1 MDFLKRMGI
10 FFLLFMICMKPA
22 SASQKERGYYKYIS
36 ESYGAHAMGLEWV
49 KSQLADR
56 KNLRKVKVAVF
67 DTSILKTH
75 DVFRGR
81 KVKNQLGL
89 SKGSHFHGTAVA
101 GVIADCTPANVHIY
115 GYQVNIREPE
125 TLKKALNAAIN
136 DNVDII
142 TMCIG
147 HKKIVADQEIED
159 LLKKAFQKNI
169 ILLAA
174 AANNK
179 ENGKN
184 VFPANSNYT
193 YAVSALSADPSR
205 HDVIEDMSFANAYSN
220 YGNIITFCG
229 PGTGVLIPRE
239 GNPHK
244 FLESKGTSFATPH
257 IAACFAYL
265 KMFYPRKNNQSL
277 VEILKKFC
285 VDKGRAGCD
294 PFYGWG
300 VPDMAEFYQCY
311 TGKKVKNL
319 AVIKKVK
326 KKKMSKVSKGGGKTG
341 GVKNSGKTKETP
353 TVKKTGKT
361 AGTTTSKKKDT
372 SKTSKK
378 SGTSRKLKK
387 VKSCQREIVFNL
399 VPRATYK
406 LYRRPL
412 TKATKGWERIM
423 TLSSRKMK
431 KGLYRFTDKT
441 AREDLRYE
449 YLLYMREKDNNYISR
464 YALD

>member
-1 MDFLKRMGI
+1 MNFLKRMCI

-22 SASQKERGYYKYIS
+22 AASQKEKGYYKYIS
-36 ESYGAHAMGLEWV
+36 ESYGAHAMGLEWL

-56 KNLRKVKVAVF
+56 KDLRTVKVAVF

-101 GVIADCTPANVHIY
+101 GVIADCTPGNVHIY
-115 GYQVNIREPE
+115 GYQVDIKKPD
-125 TLKKALNAAIN
+125 TFKKALKAAIN

-147 HKKIVADQEIED
+147 HKKIIADQEIED
-159 LLKKAFQKNI
+159 LLKKAYKKNI

-179 ENGKN
+179 EDGKN
-184 VFPANSNYT
+184 IFPANSSYT

-205 HDVIEDMSFANAYSN
+205 HDVIADMSFAKSYSN
-220 YGNIITFCG
+220 YGSIITFCA
-229 PGTGVLIPRE
+229 PGTGVLIPKE
-239 GNPHK
+239 GNPHH
-244 FLESKGTSFATPH
+244 FLESRGTSFATPH

-265 KMFYPRKNNQSL
+265 KMFYPRRNNQGL
-277 VEILKKFC
+277 VEILKKC
-285 VDKGRAGCD
+285 CTDKGSAGCD
-294 PFYGWG
+294 PYYGWG
-300 VPDMAEFYQCY
+300 VPDMAEFYRSY
-311 TGKKVKNL
+311 TGEKAKNL

-326 KKKMSKVSKGGGKTG
+326 KKKMPKKTKGSKKTG
-341 GVKNSGKTKETP
+341 GVKTSEESKETP
-353 TVKKTGKT
+353 KAGETGKT
-361 AGTTTSKKKDT
+361 TEAATSKKKET

-378 SGTSRKLKK
+378 SKTSRKTKK
-387 VKSCQREIVFNL
+387 VKTCSREIVFKL
-399 VPRATYK
+399 VPKATYK

-412 TKATKGWERIM
+412 TEAKKGWERIM

-431 KGLYRFTDKT
+431 KGLYRFTDKS
-441 AREDLRYE
+441 AKADVRYE
-449 YLLYMREKDNNYISR
+449 YLLYMRIRGSNYISR